1 MRWFRFY
8 ITYPKT
14 NYELPTKSLIK
25 CKREFI
31 PKGVTKEFIFTFE
44 ENDFYSID
52 HFGNTVFLEGSY
64 KILTTDGQNIY
75 DESISFNNSQETN
88 IVNEYPL

>member
-1 MRWFRFY
+1 MDIDINPF
-8 ITYPKT
+8 IQID
-14 NYELPTKSLIK
+14 LIV
-25 CKREFI
+25 I
-31 PKGVTKEFIFTFE
+31 IKEFIFTFE

-75 DESISFNNSQETN
+75 DESNSFYNSQETN
-88 IVNEYPL
+88 IVNKCPL